1 MKPAV
6 PRARHRFSRLL
17 ERDPMRTV
25 RVGLIGLGTVGSGV
39 IEILR
44 RHGDDFRSR
53 AGVDIELARFADRS
67 EARFTELG
75 LPAEACTTDAFALI
89 DDPSLDVVIELI
101 GGTGVARD
109 VVLTALGSGKSV
121 VTANKALLASH
132 GEEVMQ
138 AAENNGVDIRFE
150 ASVGGGIPIIEP
162 LKHSLT
168 SNEIVKVMGIVNG
181 TTNYMLTRMADDGL
195 DYDSALAEAQER
207 GFAEADPTA
216 DVDGLDAAAKIA
228 ILASIAFN
236 SRVVMSQVP
245 AEGIRTLAPVDI
257 DYAHKMDST
266 IKLLAIARRAGGS
279 VDIRVHP
286 TMIPNAHP
294 LASVNG
300 VYNAIYVVGDAVGE
314 TMFFGEGAGSLPAA
328 SAVVGDLI
336 EVARR
341 LQIGCP
347 PLVGCT
353 CSEHLA
359 VRDIADLE
367 TRYYIRMIVAD
378 KPGVLAATAKVFGEQ
393 GVSLASVMQREAE
406 GATAE
411 LVYVTHTAR
420 EAAVRNALAEIESYD
435 TVERIAAVIR
445 VEDL

>member
-1 MKPAV
+1 
-6 PRARHRFSRLL
+6 
-17 ERDPMRTV
+17 MRTI

-44 RHGDDFRSR
+44 RHRDDFRSR
-53 AGVDIELARFADRS
+53 AGVDIELAAFADRNT
-67 EARFTELG
+67 ERFEQLG
-75 LPAEACTTDAFALI
+75 LPADACHTDAAAVI
-89 DDPSLDVVIELI
+89 ADPTLDVVIELI

-109 VVLTALGSGKSV
+109 VVLSALNAGKSV

-138 AAENNGVDIRFE
+138 AAEAAGVDIRFE

-168 SNEIVKVMGIVNG
+168 SNEIIKVMGIVNG
-181 TTNYMLTRMADDGL
+181 TTNYMLSRMADNGL
-195 DYDSALAEAQER
+195 DYATALAEAQQR

-216 DVDGLDAAAKIA
+216 DVDGHDAAAKIA
-228 ILASIAFN
+228 ILSSIAFN
-236 SRVVMSQVP
+236 SRVVMNQVP
-245 AEGIRTLAPVDI
+245 AEGIRSLAPADI
-257 DYAHKMDST
+257 AYAREMNCV
-266 IKLLAIARRAGGS
+266 IKLLAIAARTDSG

-286 TMIPNAHP
+286 TMIPVSHP

-328 SAVVGDLI
+328 SAVVGDLV

-341 LQIGCP
+341 IQSGCA

-353 CSEHLA
+353 CTETLP

-367 TRYYIRMIVAD
+367 TGYYIRLEVAD
-378 KPGVLAATAKVFGEQ
+378 KPGVLAAVASVFGAHE
-393 GVSLASVMQREAE
+393 VSIASVIQKRADAGVAE
-406 GATAE
+406 I
-411 LVYVTHTAR
+411 VYVTHLAR
-420 EAAVRNALAEIESYD
+420 EASVRSALAEIEALD
-435 TVERIAAVIR
+435 VVDRTAAVIR
-445 VEDL
+445 VEAI